1 LGVDPA
7 KELARVLEDV
17 DVADFSDPARG
28 DQGPFECLGRADVT
42 GAGGGGEDEDAIQA
56 GG

>member
-1 LGVDPA
+1 
-7 KELARVLEDV
+7 
-17 DVADFSDPARG
+17 VADFSDPARG